1 MKKFT
6 CAYLD
11 DEGYRDQEVP
21 QRGFSAESAE
31 EAARLYSEQ
40 EASSCA
46 RIEVTW
52 GLVGGK
58 VVPNPAVRDLQAE
71 QAALVASRLN
81 TLRALAARVKDAE
94 GALEELPF
102 TDLMALI
109 ENMKDFPAVR
119 DELDSEERDIRE
131 HLYKMAFF
139 DRNLQVGLQT
149 MILNQIAS
157 GQPTTGAADP
167 GKSNLARNAA
177 MLGGAALALQKL
189 NQIEENTGDVSD
201 GLGFD

>member
-1 MKKFT
+1 M
-6 CAYLD
+6 
-11 DEGYRDQEVP
+11 
-21 QRGFSAESAE
+21 
-31 EAARLYSEQ
+31 YSER

-52 GLVGGK
+52 GLVGHK
-58 VVPNPAVRDLQAE
+58 VVPNPAVRDLE
-71 QAALVASRLN
+71 MAALVASRLN
-81 TLRALAARVKDAE
+81 TFRALAARVKDAE
-94 GALEELPF
+94 SALEELPF

-119 DELDSEERDIRE
+119 DELDSEERNIRE

-157 GQPTTGAADP
+157 GQPNTGP
-167 GKSNLARNAA
+167 GASNTARNAA
-177 MLGGAALALQKL
+177 MLGGAAALQKL
-189 NQIEENTGDVSD
+189 NQIEENTEDVSE

>member
-11 DEGYRDQEVP
+11 DQGYQDQEVP

-58 VVPNPAVRDLQAE
+58 VVANPAVRDLQAE
-71 QAALVASRLN
+71 EAALVASRLN

-94 GALEELPF
+94 SALEELPY
-102 TDLMALI
+102 TDLKALI

-157 GQPTTGAADP
+157 GQPNTGP
-167 GKSNLARNAA
+167 GASNTARNAA

-189 NQIEENTGDVSD
+189 NQIEENTGDVSE